1 VQTVSQ
7 ALADP
12 QTAARDMVITVDH
25 PEFGPLREVGCP
37 IKIDD
42 VQPRY
47 RPGAA
52 LGADTAA
59 ILREWLSFRD
69 EEIEQLRVD
78 GAI

>member
-1 VQTVSQ
+1 MQTVSQ

-12 QTAARDMVITVDH
+12 QVAARDMLITVDH
-25 PEFGPLREVGCP
+25 PRFGPLREVGCP

-42 VQPRY
+42 VEPRY
-47 RPGAA
+47 TPGAA

-59 ILREWLSFRD
+59 ILHEWLSASD
-69 EEIEQLRVD
+69 EDIDQLRRD